1 MLLMIILLVV
11 FVLWTTAVG
20 LFSFRLGG
28 KAKLADVRH
37 IVVQLEQSV
46 KDYRVEIDTKRYQ
59 AIGLDFGQAHDAAMH
74 AEVDGYLSAEEEAD
88 VKLRGI

>member
-11 FVLWTTAVG
+11 LSLWTAVVG
-20 LFSFRLGG
+20 VFAFRLGG
-28 KAKLADVRH
+28 KAKLNDVRR
-37 IVVQLEQSV
+37 IVVQLEQRA

-59 AIGLDFGQAHDAAMH
+59 AIGLDFGQAHDTAMH
-74 AEVDGYLSAEEEAD
+74 YEADVYLSAEEEAE